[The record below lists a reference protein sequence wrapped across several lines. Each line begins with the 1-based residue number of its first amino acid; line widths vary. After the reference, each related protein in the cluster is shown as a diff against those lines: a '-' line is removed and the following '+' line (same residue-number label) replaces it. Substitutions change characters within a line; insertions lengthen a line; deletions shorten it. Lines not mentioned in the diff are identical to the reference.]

1 MKGFDI
7 DTLSTNQE
15 MIADQSFEL
24 AHQKGIIE
32 ALIFVAYEPI
42 GLADLAKAAN
52 LTKESVEK
60 IIDDLNDDYAA
71 GGRSFRIEEIGGGY
85 RMFTLPEFHHYINR
99 AIHKEKRLSLSQA
112 SLETLAVVAYK
123 QPVTRPELERIRGV
137 DCDGVLRNLTA
148 RGLIRIDGRSSAPGK
163 PMLYSTTEYF
173 LEFFGLSSIADLPPL
188 PPIDKLKESLPKLK
202 LIRKAEA
209 SSGDDIGFDPGDQTE
224 QAESGVAEINFD
236 TDLTEKSD
244 EIDAE
249 SEIQLNTEN

>member
-1 MKGFDI
+1 MKGFEI

-15 MIADQSFEL
+15 MIADQTFEL

-42 GLADLAKAAN
+42 ELADLAKAAN

-60 IIDDLNDDYAA
+60 IIDDLNDDYTA

-99 AIHKEKRLSLSQA
+99 AVHKEKRLSLSQA

-163 PMLYSTTEYF
+163 PMLYSTTDYF
-173 LEFFGLSSIADLPPL
+173 LEFFGLASIDDLPPL

-202 LIRKAEA
+202 LIRKAED
-209 SSGDDIGFDPGDQTE
+209 SSGENIILNSDAQPE
-224 QAESGVAEINFD
+224 QAESVLSEINFD
-236 TDLTEKSD
+236 TDLAEKSP

-249 SEIQLNTEN
+249 SEIQLNTES